1 MGPLTWGAISVD
13 KKHKARVCL
22 SEDIIFQSR
31 TTEAKLGISL
41 PSNVFA
47 LLQAN
52 SSQTLSKQWGSER
65 GVFSRRSARKGFH
78 THTHPFPLPLF
89 FSFPICTPRVKGGLW
104 PTLETKGSYRRDLGV
119 TKLENSSKE
128 FPPQAP
134 LLTALHGREREEQF
148 GSKRLRV

>member
-22 SEDIIFQSR
+22 SEDIIFQNR

-47 LLQAN
+47 LLRAY

-89 FSFPICTPRVKGGLW
+89 FSFPICTPRVKGRSLANSGDERLL
-104 PTLETKGSYRRDLGV
+104 PQGLGV